1 MELTRRLLLQ
11 GLGAAGVVGAGGF
24 AASEVL
30 GPRSWL
36 YDPSARTEAH
46 NMFFLTANVASFLE
60 NLPSAYRQQ
69 ITGGESGGS
78 GGMTGS
84 PVSPTEVDEVAMVT
98 GGSFVGDTGL
108 PVGMGTV
115 AMSGS
120 FRTAPFRGLVSSAPS
135 VESAGQVGDYEV
147 YTAETNVL
155 QAAGVGDVAAGGA
168 GGGDDGSTAATQ
180 PVSVDETALGIKANG
195 GGLVAGSTLASGDIP
210 ATAAVE
216 QAVEA
221 KRGNAPLLRDA
232 NKYTDNYQSVFSDHT
247 MYMGAVW
254 DPAFVTLMVAGT
266 SLLLENLGGPGGA
279 LAELFQRLY
288 EDARAVGAGVN
299 VGPEETETT
308 VVLTYVTPDAARQTG
323 LVQLLDAGFGYA
335 ERNQGFGPGI
345 RDVDADYQGPS
356 IVLNIV
362 SDTRTALSG
371 GVGTTSAGGTDGDNP
386 IGGS

>member
-1 MELTRRLLLQ
+1 MEITRRLLLQ
-11 GLGAAGVVGAGGF
+11 GLGAASVVGAGGF

-46 NMFFLTANVASFLE
+46 NMFFLTADVASFLE

-69 ITGGESGGS
+69 VTGGGS

-115 AMSGS
+115 AMSGG

-135 VESAGQVGDYEV
+135 VESAGEVGDYEV
-147 YTAETNVL
+147 YTAETNAL
-155 QAAGVGDVAAGGA
+155 QTAGVADVTAGGP
-168 GGGDDGSTAATQ
+168 GGGDDGSAVATQ
-180 PVSVDETALGIKANG
+180 PAAVEETAIGIKADG
-195 GGLVAGSTLASGDIP
+195 GGLVAGSTLASGDLP

-216 QAVEA
+216 QAIEA

-232 NKYTDNYQSVFSDHT
+232 NKYTGNYQSIFGDHT

-288 EDARAVGAGVN
+288 EDARAAGAGVN

-356 IVLNIV
+356 IVLNVV

-371 GVGTTSAGGTDGDNP
+371 GAGTGGTDGDNP